1 MKKPSTTIHDYSTRR
16 KRRIALASI
25 IAALEQIT
33 DAEGTYRDNMPV
45 NLQGSE
51 AYENT
56 EYYIELLE
64 EALDSLRSVY
74 DD

>member
-1 MKKPSTTIHDYSTRR
+1 MQKPSTTIHDYSTRR
-16 KRRIALASI
+16 KRRGALASI
-25 IAALEQIT
+25 ITALEHIT
-33 DAEGTYRDNMPV
+33 DAEGTYKDNMPA

-56 EYYIELLE
+56 DYYIGLLE
-64 EALDSLRSVY
+64 EALDSLHLVY